1 MAHKPDTYAIIDIAD
16 LPNIDF
22 SQIGETSAD
31 TIRKD
36 LQGLLFVI
44 KYEGE
49 HEPTFITDG
58 TVEPIQTMSHSECV
72 ALMATEDWT
81 EPIE

>member
-1 MAHKPDTYAIIDIAD
+1 MAHLPDTYAIIDIAD
-16 LPNIDF
+16 LSNIDF
-22 SQIGETSAD
+22 TQIGETSAD

-36 LQGLLFVI
+36 VHELLFVI

-58 TVEPIQTMSHSECV
+58 SVVPVQTLTHSECV
-72 ALMATEDWT
+72 ALMSTEDWT
-81 EPIE
+81 TEPE